1 MHFYHLPHSGP
12 SIFEVINNTRGVL
25 LEVFKGE
32 WEKSAC
38 KNVPQTRKRSCL
50 VYVLSRKTKMSNGWL
65 SHLHQGTSVLF
76 NFFWISKW
84 NRTDSQWGTDAQKE
98 LATHDISPSAAHE
111 GRRRRSWLF
120 GSSLAAMGMMNQ
132 EASWAGPLLW
142 APWTPL
148 LCTALSQAALPP
160 LPLPFLPST
169 CWELLAWASGGL
181 VSCSVEDPG
190 ITHGIRRKLPCLQ
203 GNF

>member
-1 MHFYHLPHSGP
+1 
-12 SIFEVINNTRGVL
+12 
-25 LEVFKGE
+25 
-32 WEKSAC
+32 
-38 KNVPQTRKRSCL
+38 
-50 VYVLSRKTKMSNGWL
+50 MSNGWL

-148 LCTALSQAALPP
+148 LCTALSQAALSHPAI
-160 LPLPFLPST
+160 LLRAAEIGLGKTRIWLLSSREEIET
-169 CWELLAWASGGL
+169 WWSDGQKRNGICNYKLSHKVSGELSPKASEFDKG
-181 VSCSVEDPG
+181 
-190 ITHGIRRKLPCLQ
+190 
-203 GNF
+203 